1 MDLIIY
7 WRFESPGRIS
17 DLMLYFHLSHC
28 PYKCTPLNPRYA
40 LLKVLD
46 LAGAVVSIDAMGCQT
61 AIATQI
67 VAQQGDYVLALK
79 GNQGNLH
86 QDVRQLFDHAQSQK
100 FRDTALLG
108 LIAPLDTS
116 KALF

>member
-40 LLKVLD
+40 PKMRTIKEKEVD
-46 LAGAVVSIDAMGCQT
+46 LSE
-61 AIATQI
+61 
-67 VAQQGDYVLALK
+67 
-79 GNQGNLH
+79 
-86 QDVRQLFDHAQSQK
+86 DHNFAEVYQ
-100 FRDTALLG
+100 
-108 LIAPLDTS
+108 
-116 KALF
+116 